1 MERLILARHGES
13 TYSVRGLCNGDPS
26 VDVVLT
32 PAGEDEARAL
42 GRELADEPI
51 ELVVTSN
58 LHRTRETA
66 ELAMAGRDV
75 PFEVLPGLA
84 DPNVGSYEGRTLD
97 EYRAWAWNA
106 PSDEPCPGGGES
118 RLEIA
123 ARVADAYRHLAGLE
137 PRAILAVA
145 HGITIAYALD
155 AAEGLPPAPRLRR
168 PIDYATPFFLDAAGV
183 RRAVGVIDA
192 WCADPTW

>member
-13 TYSVRGLCNGDPS
+13 TYSVRGLNNGDPS

-32 PAGEDEARAL
+32 PAGEEQARAL
-42 GRELADEPI
+42 GRELAGEPI

-84 DPNVGSYEGRTLD
+84 DPNVGSYEGKTLD

-123 ARVADAYRHLAGLE
+123 ARVADAYRHVAALE
-137 PRAILAVA
+137 QRTILVVA
-145 HGITIAYALD
+145 HGITIAYLLD
-155 AAEGLPPAPRLRR
+155 AAHGLPPAPRLRA
-168 PIDYATPFFLDAAGV
+168 PIEYATPFFLGTAEV
-183 RRAVGVIDA
+183 RRAVEVVDA
-192 WCADPTW
+192 WLADPTW

>member
-13 TYSVRGLCNGDPS
+13 TYSVRGLNNGDPS

-42 GRELADEPI
+42 GRELVDEPI
-51 ELVVTSN
+51 DLVVTSGF
-58 LHRTRETA
+58 HRTRETA
-66 ELAMAGRDV
+66 ELAMSGRDV
-75 PFEVLPGLA
+75 PFEVDPRLA
-84 DPNVGSYEGRTLD
+84 DPNVGSYEGKTLD

-123 ARVADAYRHLAGLE
+123 ARVADAYRRVAALE
-137 PRAILAVA
+137 QRTILVVA
-145 HGITIAYALD
+145 HGITVAYPLD
-155 AAEGLPPAPRLRR
+155 AAQGLPPAPRLRM
-168 PIDYATPFFLDAAGV
+168 PIDYATPFFLDAAGL
-183 RRAVGVIDA
+183 RRAVEVIDT
-192 WCADPTW
+192 WVADPTW